1 MTRIKMQPQEII
13 EEIADDLIIYLKNGQ
28 LAPSSF
34 IEELNLDINNL
45 QQLLRAHFILK
56 DEVRDFVKQ
65 LPNRLRNIKTSNQK
79 ITQFLQGE
87 VRGKI
92 NWQDTIK
99 RRCKR
104 NNLNQNIFICQQM
117 DRNFNI
123 KENLVLKRLLEI
135 IHQITINDLEVEKKN
150 YAWLADWLGDQD
162 LAQQLEEIYF
172 KNIYLNRI
180 EHDQVRVTP
189 RMIADTKK
197 SRNLLYQD
205 AAQLLD
211 FYRRLTNVNRWTEN
225 ERSEIKELLSN
236 TFIRPQADDVLFE
249 LYWAIK
255 LINENTEQ
263 EQLNLIDGSSNLVTS
278 WEAQE
283 RKYFIYHDTRGSGRL
298 NWQVNLNEL
307 EETSDPFLRRRVEG
321 YKLSQELNKGIF
333 NKELSNTYWQGRPDI
348 VIEIVNQEN
357 KKLEKV
363 IIGEVKYTNNFD
375 TVKQGLTE
383 LIDYLVLIRDENGYF
398 SNNKLTEPRIELEG
412 LLLFDEISAANNQ
425 IQGVKIYNQQ
435 SDWKTKV
442 YETRNIKI
450 F

>member
-1 MTRIKMQPQEII
+1 MRLIELILIKHL
-13 EEIADDLIIYLKNGQ
+13 DLYFQ
-28 LAPSSF
+28 L
-34 IEELNLDINNL
+34 
-45 QQLLRAHFILK
+45 
-56 DEVRDFVKQ
+56 
-65 LPNRLRNIKTSNQK
+65 
-79 ITQFLQGE
+79 
-87 VRGKI
+87 
-92 NWQDTIK
+92 
-99 RRCKR
+99 
-104 NNLNQNIFICQQM
+104 
-117 DRNFNI
+117 
-123 KENLVLKRLLEI
+123 
-135 IHQITINDLEVEKKN
+135 
-150 YAWLADWLGDQD
+150 
-162 LAQQLEEIYF
+162 
-172 KNIYLNRI
+172 
-180 EHDQVRVTP
+180 RVTP

-321 YKLSQELNKGIF
+321 YKLSQELNKSIF